1 MNTGFVRVGTFLA
14 ISITWQKR
22 LVKLKTRRNNMK
34 LTKLALAAAISTFAF
49 TAQAVELDSDSA
61 TVSMNVGLYASLTGL
76 DDFALTTSDAD
87 GSAGATYSGSDDFNL
102 ESNGQVHVSMT
113 GGNLSNGSDT
123 VATSYGLDNSTT
135 EFDTASDSV
144 HNASHNVSASAVLGA
159 ISAQKAGSYSGAIT
173 ITVSSI

>member
-1 MNTGFVRVGTFLA
+1 
-14 ISITWQKR
+14 
-22 LVKLKTRRNNMK
+22 MK

-49 TAQAVELDSDSA
+49 AAQAAELDSDSA
-61 TVSMNVGLYASLTGL
+61 TVSMSVGLYASLTGL

-87 GSAGATYSGSDDFNL
+87 GSAGATYSGNDDFNL

-113 GGNLSNGSDT
+113 GGNLSNGSDS